1 MSLNKPPE
9 ALRYEIDG
17 GAGSL
22 LVIIIFSNF
31 PILLDFKS
39 FLIEKWPGSY
49 RLLKPNCIL
58 GLNFLIFLKVFIIL
72 LMFKSKGFSQ
82 KIVFLNFIP
91 SYMNLICVFV
101 GLDIK
106 IISTSLSVNIS
117 V

>member
-9 ALRYEIDG
+9 ALRYEIGG

-31 PILLDFKS
+31 PILLDSKS
-39 FLIEKWPGSY
+39 CLIEKCPGSY

-58 GLNFLIFLKVFIIL
+58 GLSFLTFLKVLIIL
-72 LMFKSKGFSQ
+72 SIFKSRGFSQ

-91 SYMNLICVFV
+91 SIC
-101 GLDIK
+101 
-106 IISTSLSVNIS
+106 
-117 V
+117 